1 MSRPP
6 AIVVTTTDY
15 ARLQHLLE
23 VSLARTAEPLEAELA
38 RANVVAPEAIPPD
51 LVTMNRDVTYEDLA
65 TGARRTVRVVYPPDA
80 DAARGWVS
88 VLAPLGSA
96 LIGLRVGQE
105 IDWPMPRGVRRIR
118 IVAVLSPPA
127 ADAPAP

>member
-1 MSRPP
+1 LS
-6 AIVVTTTDY
+6 
-15 ARLQHLLE
+15 AR
-23 VSLARTAEPLEAELA
+23 VLAR
-38 RANVVAPEAIPPD
+38 
-51 LVTMNRDVTYEDLA
+51 
-65 TGARRTVRVVYPPDA
+65 A